1 MTKVKEMRFQD
12 LLRRVIVEQSRM
24 DVLSDK
30 LTKAEKGKKP
40 LLTPQELYMLVV
52 ADPQTKVEEGFDMLD
67 MNNFDG
73 NWSVIKKVGPYAQ
86 WLIKTYLN
94 QRPKDDQGQF
104 LDLSD
109 KTTANFAKIMKTQ
122 FLEDLYKISAD
133 LRKFDRHK
141 AKIPT
146 ELRDI
151 NKLTP
156 EKLYDLVKDFSME
169 KLKASKEE
177 KKIASQTY
185 EHPGAEIV
193 YRGSDWTIS
202 KIENKG
208 QLGKDAACFYGGNQM
223 EPSKGETRWCTS
235 APGLSWFDRYIK
247 DGPLYVVI
255 PNRDAGKRGEISGL
269 PAERYQFHFPSN
281 QFMDVHDH
289 TVDLVK
295 LLNGPMSELKP
306 FFKHE
311 FAKGLTN
318 DAKGGKEI
326 VIDYPRDSSSKY
338 VALYG
343 WDDLFKNVDPQ
354 TERIDFTNTSR
365 EPLDL
370 KFPKQLAQL
379 SNLQTFYVENGLTKV
394 PDELKDLKKLEFLSL
409 PNNPNLTELP
419 EWIADLPNLIA
430 LSVKGGNSN
439 IIIPEKLKQRFVDNG
454 GDVWFV
460 QS

>member
-1 MTKVKEMRFQD
+1 MRFQD

-24 DVLSDK
+24 DVLADK

-40 LLTPQELYMLVV
+40 LLTPQELFALVV
-52 ADPQTKVEEGFDMLD
+52 ADPQTKVTEGVDIDSFGGD
-67 MNNFDG
+67 F
-73 NWSVIKKVGPYAQ
+73 SVVKKVGPYAQ
-86 WLIKTYLN
+86 WIIKTYLN
-94 QRPKDDQGQF
+94 QKPLNIDEYDPNDKLIKNAIVAMKGQF
-104 LDLSD
+104 
-109 KTTANFAKIMKTQ
+109 M
-122 FLEDLYKISAD
+122 EDLYKITSD
-133 LRKFDRHK
+133 LQKFDRHK
-141 AKIPT
+141 GKIPS

-169 KLKASKEE
+169 KTKASKEE

-185 EHPGAEIV
+185 EHPGGEIV
-193 YRGSDWTIS
+193 FRGPQWTIA
-202 KIENKG
+202 KIEDKG
-208 QLGKDAACFYGGNQM
+208 QLGKDAACFYGGNQL
-223 EPSKGETRWCTS
+223 EPSRGETRWCTS

-247 DGPLYVVI
+247 DGPLYVII
-255 PNRDAGKRGEISGL
+255 PNTTEGRRGDVSGL

-281 QFMDVHDH
+281 QFMDVHDRQQ
-289 TVDLVK
+289 DLVQ
-295 LLNGPMSELKP
+295 LLNGPMKELKNY
-306 FFKHE
+306 FKPE
-311 FAKGLTN
+311 FVKGLSK
-318 DAKGGKEI
+318 DAKSGKEL

-343 WDDLFKNVDPQ
+343 WDELFKNIDPE

-370 KFPKQLAQL
+370 SFPKELANL
-379 SNLQTFYVENGLTKV
+379 KNLQTFYVENGLSKV
-394 PDELKDLKKLEFLSL
+394 PDELKNLKNLEFLSL

-430 LSVKGGNSN
+430 VSVKGGNSN
-439 IIIPEKLKQRFVDNG
+439 LEIPERLKERFVENG

-460 QS
+460 QN